1 MDKKIYK
8 QRIRELR
15 KERKLTHE
23 DIGRLLNT
31 TKQYYSRYE
40 TTDIQLPIEHLI
52 TLAKFYGVT
61 TDYILGLDDKKSRG

>member
-15 KERKLTHE
+15 KEHNLTHE
-23 DIGRLLNT
+23 DLGRLLNT
-31 TKQYYSRYE
+31 TKQYYSKYE

-52 TLAKFYGVT
+52 TLAEFYGVT
-61 TDYILGLDDKKSRG
+61 TDYILGLDNKKSRG